1 MAQSLNDSMAQSRCE
16 PLAEHFRHNR
26 RILRQNGKWRSTMH
40 CNACGK
46 TIAEDG
52 RFCSYCGNVVGIPP
66 TPKKLMRSRA
76 DRKIGGVCAGLAQY
90 LELDVSLVRI
100 LWFFITLACG
110 IFPGIIAYILGW
122 IIIPE
127 EPLLLPVAPSQQ
139 PVTS

>member
-1 MAQSLNDSMAQSRCE
+1 MY
-16 PLAEHFRHNR
+16 
-26 RILRQNGKWRSTMH
+26 

-52 RFCSYCGNVVGIPP
+52 RFCSYCGNLVGIPP
-66 TPKKLMRSRA
+66 TPKKLMRVRS
-76 DRKIGGVCAGLAQY
+76 DRKIAGVCSGLAHY
-90 LELDVSLVRI
+90 IELDVSLVRI

-110 IFPGIIAYILGW
+110 IFPGLVAYLLAW

-127 EPLLLPVAPSQQ
+127 EPLLLPAAASQQ